1 MVPRDLT
8 FPKVF
13 VFPEIP
19 LYLIYEKRRRSK
31 SLFIY
36 SKKTVMKKYLLRI
49 SGLASLALL
58 LHGSGFAQEDSNKEK
73 DTDKPH
79 RYDEII
85 IKHKSDK
92 DAKVTIEIKDGEVLV
107 DGKPISD
114 YEDSTLSIHRQK
126 IMGYGRKGFSYGF
139 SPDMLSAPDGD
150 DISVLTP
157 NGRHGGTWSY
167 SGNDDLFQPNRALL
181 GVSSEKVTNGEG
193 AKVIEV
199 TKGSAAEK
207 LGLRRG
213 DIITKV
219 DEKTITDAQSLSNAI
234 SEHHPGDKVA
244 LTYTRDGKQQ
254 KETVVLGKT
263 KTMQVEAFNN
273 MQFNMPDLKELRSDA
288 MPRAFN
294 LYYGN
299 SLKFGIRAQDMD
311 DGKGVKVLGVDGEST
326 AEKAGINEG
335 DIITRFD
342 GKEINSVTAL
352 TEAAHAAREKASVK
366 IGFTRDG
373 KAQEVEVKVPKRLRT
388 ADL

>member
-1 MVPRDLT
+1 
-8 FPKVF
+8 
-13 VFPEIP
+13 
-19 LYLIYEKRRRSK
+19 LIYEKRRRSK

-36 SKKTVMKKYLLRI
+36 SKQTVMKKYLLRI
-49 SGLASLALL
+49 SGLACLALL
-58 LHGSGFAQEDSNKEK
+58 LHSSGFAQEDSNQEK
-73 DTDKPH
+73 DTDRPH

-114 YEDSTLSIHRQK
+114 YDDSVLSIHRQK
-126 IMGYGRKGFSYGF
+126 VMGYGRNSYSYKL
-139 SPDMLSAPDGD
+139 SPDVFSAPDGD
-150 DISVLTP
+150 GITVMPP
-157 NGRHGGTWSY
+157 NGSHGGAWSY
-167 SGNDDLFQPNRALL
+167 SGSDDFFQPNRALL
-181 GVSSEKVTNGEG
+181 GVSSEKDPNVAG
-193 AKVIEV
+193 ARVLEV

-219 DEKTITDAQSLSNAI
+219 DETTITDAQSLSNAI

-244 LTYTRDGKQQ
+244 LTYSRDGKSQ

-263 KTMQVEAFNN
+263 KTMEIEPLNN
-273 MQFNMPDLKELRSDA
+273 LALTMPDLSELRSDA

-299 SLKFGIRAQDMD
+299 SMKFGIRAQDMD
-311 DGKGVKVLGVDGEST
+311 DGKGVKVLEVDDEST
-326 AEKAGINEG
+326 AAKAGIKEG

-342 GKEINSVTAL
+342 GKETNSVAAL
-352 TEAAHAAREKASVK
+352 TEAARAAKEKASVK
-366 IGFTRDG
+366 VGLIRDG
-373 KAQEVEVKVPKRLRT
+373 KTQEVDVKVPKRLRT

>member
-1 MVPRDLT
+1 
-8 FPKVF
+8 
-13 VFPEIP
+13 
-19 LYLIYEKRRRSK
+19 
-31 SLFIY
+31 
-36 SKKTVMKKYLLRI
+36 MKKYLLRI

-58 LHGSGFAQEDSNKEK
+58 LHGSGFAQEDSKREK
-73 DTDKPH
+73 DTDRPH

-114 YEDSTLSIHRQK
+114 YDDSTLSIHRQK
-126 IMGYGRKGFSYGF
+126 IMGYGKNSFSYGF
-139 SPDMLSAPDGD
+139 SRDMLSAPDGD
-150 DISVLTP
+150 DMAILAP
-157 NGRHGGTWSY
+157 NGSHGGAWSY
-167 SGNDDLFQPNRALL
+167 SGNDKLFQPNRALL
-181 GVSSEKVTNGEG
+181 GVSSEKVATGEG
-193 AKVIEV
+193 ARVIEV

-207 LGLRRG
+207 LGLRSG

-219 DEKTITDAQSLSNAI
+219 DETAITDPKSLSAAI
-234 SEHHPGDKVA
+234 GEHHPDDKIT

-263 KTMQVEAFNN
+263 KTMLVEPFNFKFDN
-273 MQFNMPDLKELRSDA
+273 LPDLKEFRSDG

-294 LYYGN
+294 EYYGN
-299 SLKFGIRAQDMD
+299 SMKFGVRAQDMD
-311 DGKGVKVLGVDGEST
+311 EGKGVKVLEVDDEST
-326 AEKAGINEG
+326 AAKAGIKEG

-352 TEAAHAAREKASVK
+352 TEAAHAAKEKVSVK
-366 IGFTRDG
+366 VGLIRDG